1 MQPKKRLTGKKPM
14 TGYKSR
20 NKPTNRQTNT
30 AEEKA
35 RLATAEKAKEK

>member
-30 AEEKA
+30 AKEKA